1 MVAPDLHATL
11 KHLAARKN
19 CPLEFVAIY
28 EDFFTGIG
36 SVRTLEHIFSVNGLP
51 FQLRS
56 RSAWEFRFLAS
67 KKRLNEAVR
76 MAAGADLV
84 VISKHPGSPVPEM
97 VRRWFEEWAGLRNQ
111 EGVLL
116 SLADEESPSEDLK
129 YFEARARRA
138 GFAFFNHK
146 VESRR
151 SLQGNTASLDADSEW
166 TAFKTVSQ
174 TVASPGIHC
183 WGINEY

>member
-1 MVAPDLHATL
+1 LRFTKIFL
-11 KHLAARKN
+11 
-19 CPLEFVAIY
+19 LEF
-28 EDFFTGIG
+28 G
-36 SVRTLEHIFSVNGLP
+36 SIRTLEHIFSVNGLP

-67 KKRLNEAVR
+67 KKHLDEAVR

-84 VISKHPGSPVPEM
+84 VVSKHPGSPVPEM
-97 VRRWFEEWAGLRNQ
+97 IQCWFDEWVGLRNQ

-129 YFEARARRA
+129 YFEERARRA
-138 GFAFFNHK
+138 GLAFFAHK
-146 VESRR
+146 VESRS
-151 SLQGNTASLDADSEW
+151 SLQGNTASPASDSEW

-174 TVASPGIHC
+174 TVVSSGGHC